1 MRAKYYLYHVALMA
15 LILSITYSCD
25 VIGSLIGKPDGAIEA
40 PLVRSPQARYY
51 DAYLYYVQGDKLRFD
66 PDGVVI
72 MDSTSTSILWY
83 YAGGRYLHPGK
94 TLVTIEEF
102 KLTREDIR
110 RFDSLVEVAKWKYPV
125 KDSIPWD
132 GGWRYIY

>member
-1 MRAKYYLYHVALMA
+1 MRPKYAICHVVLMA

-25 VIGSLIGKPDGAIEA
+25 VIGSLIGKSDGAIEA
-40 PLVRSPQARYY
+40 PLVRSPQAQYY
-51 DAYLYYVQGDKLRFD
+51 DAYLYYVQGDKLMFD

-72 MDSTSTSILWY
+72 MDSTSTNILWY
-83 YAGGRYLHPGK
+83 YAVGRYLRPG
-94 TLVTIEEF
+94 TTMVAIEEF
-102 KLTREDIR
+102 KLSREDIR
-110 RFDSLVEVAKWKYPV
+110 RHDSLVEVAKVKYPV